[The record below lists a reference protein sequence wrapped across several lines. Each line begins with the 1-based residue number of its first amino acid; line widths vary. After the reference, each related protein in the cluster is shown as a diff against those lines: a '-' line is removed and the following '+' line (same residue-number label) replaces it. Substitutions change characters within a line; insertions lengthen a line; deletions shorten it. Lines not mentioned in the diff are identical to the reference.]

1 VIIGAL
7 AQTRKASDAVQMITA
22 GIIGLRSTGSTFW
35 MPYFLSYLA
44 RAYADL
50 GNFDEAWRSIDE
62 ARTAMETTKERWYDA
77 EIHRMAGKIARKA
90 PRRDDAKAEACFD
103 RSLAIARQQQA
114 KSWELRAAMSRAR
127 LWRDQGKRHGARDL
141 LEPVKNW

>member
-22 GIIGLRSTGSTFW
+22 GIIGLRSTGSTLW

-62 ARTAMETTKERWYDA
+62 ARTALETTKERWYDA